1 MCEIIGDSLFQ
12 IDSSPEYEH
21 SWKGS
26 IAHQFS
32 EWASLHLNTAGEG
45 LLHIDSQSGSPCI

>member
-1 MCEIIGDSLFQ
+1 MCEIIGESLFQ
-12 IDSSPEYEH
+12 MDSSPEYEH